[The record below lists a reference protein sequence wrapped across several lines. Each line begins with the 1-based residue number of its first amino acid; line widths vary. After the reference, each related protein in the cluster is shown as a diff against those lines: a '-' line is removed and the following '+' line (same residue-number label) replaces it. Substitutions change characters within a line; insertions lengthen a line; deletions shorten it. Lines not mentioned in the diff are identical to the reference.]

1 MMAKKTEL
9 AMHETLELHEILL
22 FKTACLTKSIAM
34 LELVQDSKLKKLL
47 QEDVKLSSKAIEDLS
62 DVLSKAK

>member
-1 MMAKKTEL
+1 MAKKTEL

-62 DVLSKAK
+62 DILSKAK